1 MLVCEPFMPPPMDLP
16 PPPLHPELPPEV
28 PIAGEEEIF
37 FRTDDGVEIQALA
50 HLPREAE
57 RAAVLCHPHP
67 LYGGTMHNA
76 IVVIV
81 AKRLRER
88 GQSLAAA
95 GPSVMPA
102 TIENEPHSVG
112 WLRLNYRGVVKSGG
126 SYGGGKTEVEDVR
139 AAFAEVRRRAP
150 RAKLSVVGYSFGAG
164 VGYGAAVKD
173 GGIDNIALVA
183 PSPRMMHGTPLG
195 EFAGPIQIVAASR
208 DQFCDPEQTTE
219 LAQRLG
225 ASVKTIEGAD
235 HYFVRFRRE
244 VASLVASFIS
254 PELSS

>member
-1 MLVCEPFMPPPMDLP
+1 MAPPMDLP

-28 PIAGEEEIF
+28 GIAGEEESL
-37 FRTDDGVEIQALA
+37 FRTEDGVSIQALA
-50 HLPREAE
+50 HLPAEAE
-57 RAAVLCHPHP
+57 RVAVLCHPHP

-76 IVVIV
+76 IVVVV

-88 GQSLAAA
+88 AQSMTGGGTAAVPMGA
-95 GPSVMPA
+95 
-102 TIENEPHSVG
+102 EPTSTG
-112 WLRLNYRGVVKSGG
+112 WLRLNYRGVGKSGG
-126 SYGGGKTEVEDVR
+126 SYGAGKTEAFDVR

-150 RAKLSVVGYSFGAG
+150 RAKLSLVGYSFGAG
-164 VGYGAAVKD
+164 VGYSAAVKD

-183 PSPRMMHGTPLG
+183 PSPRMMHGSPLG

-208 DQFCDPEQTTE
+208 DQFCDPEETTE
-219 LAQRLG
+219 LARRLG

-244 VASLVASFIS
+244 VASLVVSFIC